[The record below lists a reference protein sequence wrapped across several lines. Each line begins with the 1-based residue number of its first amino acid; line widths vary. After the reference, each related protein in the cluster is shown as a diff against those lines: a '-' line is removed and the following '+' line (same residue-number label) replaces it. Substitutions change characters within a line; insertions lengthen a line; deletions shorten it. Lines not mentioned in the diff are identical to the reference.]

1 MNPRSQPASAEEPG
15 MTSRW
20 VADDGGTAGL
30 ALALKRAGECVAI
43 VTAQGADGS
52 LVGAC
57 CAASPALSD
66 AGAPTLEWALPGEAP
81 GLEVFTHAA
90 HVALNFIA
98 AKDGAGSAVVHRF
111 TGPRNDKFAAL
122 AFEFGLGGAPLLER
136 AVATFE
142 CENRPQIA
150 VDAQGRRLF
159 TGLVRR
165 YRQTGWGAPTGVS

>member
-1 MNPRSQPASAEEPG
+1 MTQQPATGYMEVPG

-30 ALALKRAGECVAI
+30 ALALRRAADCVAI

-52 LVGAC
+52 LVGASC
-57 CAASPALSD
+57 TVKPQLAET
-66 AGAPTLEWALPGEAP
+66 GAPSLDWLLAGDAP
-81 GLEVFTHAA
+81 GMQVFTHAT

-98 AKDGAGSAVVHRF
+98 LGDAASEAVARRF

-142 CENRPQIA
+142 CENRPRGA
-150 VDAQGRRLF
+150 ADAEDRWLF

-165 YRQTGWGAPTGVS
+165 YRRAGRTVAADAS

>member
-1 MNPRSQPASAEEPG
+1 

-20 VADDGGTAGL
+20 VADDGGMLGL
-30 ALALKRAGECVAI
+30 ALALQRALHCVAV

-57 CAASPALSD
+57 CIDPPVLAD
-66 AGAPTLEWALPGEAP
+66 AGAPALNWTVPGEAT
-81 GLEVFTHAA
+81 GWQVFTQAT
-90 HVALNFIA
+90 HVALNFI
-98 AKDGAGSAVVHRF
+98 DDRDDAGRALVQRF
-111 TGPRNDKFAAL
+111 NGPRNDKFAAL

-150 VDAQGRRLF
+150 ADAQGRRLSM
-159 TGLVRR
+159 GLVRR
-165 YRQTGWGAPTGVS
+165 YRQAGRGAAIDAT

>member
-1 MNPRSQPASAEEPG
+1 

-20 VADDGGTAGL
+20 VADDGGMLGL
-30 ALALKRAGECVAI
+30 ALALQRAGHCVAV

-57 CAASPALSD
+57 CTAPPVLAD
-66 AGAPTLEWALPGEAP
+66 AGAPALTWAVHGEAP
-81 GLEVFTHAA
+81 GWQVFTQAT
-90 HVALNFIA
+90 HVALNFIDA
-98 AKDGAGSAVVHRF
+98 RDDAGSAVVRRF
-111 TGPRNDKFAAL
+111 SGPRNDKFAAL

-150 VDAQGRRLF
+150 VDAQGRRPSL
-159 TGLVRR
+159 GLVRR
-165 YRQTGWGAPTGVS
+165 YRQAGRGASIDTT